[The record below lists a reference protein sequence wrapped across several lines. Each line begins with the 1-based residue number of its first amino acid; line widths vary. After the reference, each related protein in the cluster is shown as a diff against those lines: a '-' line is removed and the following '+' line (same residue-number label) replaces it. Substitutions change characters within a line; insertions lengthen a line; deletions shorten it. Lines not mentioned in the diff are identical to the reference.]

1 MTDDYFFATFTLR
14 DFCVAVTFEQAYIS
28 AFESRHQEERS
39 MSKILFITA
48 PYHCWGVQVV
58 GTWPPL
64 HLAYLAGAA
73 LEAGHEARIFDA
85 MNKGLNFEDIR
96 QEIARFQPDYV
107 MTLDYLPVTGAI
119 STATVPD
126 ALKILDV
133 AKEVNPAI
141 VTLLG
146 GPHPT
151 FMYNEIMDDT
161 NNHVDFILMGEPEQT
176 LKQLLAAL
184 PDGTAKSVKGV
195 VYREG
200 AKTVANEKQPHIVE
214 LDSLSPA
221 WHLLDWDD
229 YHYRVAPGGRMASI
243 LTSRGC
249 DMECAFCSQRM
260 FWREDWRC
268 RKPEKVVEEMAYL
281 IDTYN
286 ISFFTLIDAYPT
298 KHRDRWEL
306 FLDLVIERKFGV
318 LLLIE
323 TRVEDI
329 IRDADI
335 LHKYR
340 EAGIIHIYIGA
351 ESADKDT
358 LKSLNKGT
366 SFEQNKQALDL
377 CREAGII
384 TEASFMIGFPNETW
398 ESIDNTIESAK
409 YLNPDIAVFPVVTP
423 MPFTPI
429 HADMKD
435 RIRVWDYS
443 KYNLVTPIIEPFGMS
458 MDEITQSLGT
468 CYMKFYTEKV
478 QEIVALEDGFK
489 RRYMMSA
496 FKLMMKDH
504 GKHFDFSASG
514 MPMHFTTDTLKSY

>member
-1 MTDDYFFATFTLR
+1 
-14 DFCVAVTFEQAYIS
+14 
-28 AFESRHQEERS
+28 
-39 MSKILFITA
+39 MSKILFVTA

-85 MNKGLNFEDIR
+85 MNKKLSFKDIR
-96 QEIARFQPDYV
+96 AEIERYQPDFV

-133 AKEVNPAI
+133 AKQVNPAI

-151 FMYNEIMDDT
+151 FMYQEILETPGDEKS
-161 NNHVDFILMGEPEQT
+161 NVDFIIKGEPEHT
-176 LKQLLAAL
+176 LKQLLTAI
-184 PDGTAKSVKGV
+184 PEGTGKSVKGIA
-195 VYREG
+195 YREG
-200 AKTVANEKQPHIVE
+200 TEVISNENQAHIVE
-214 LDSLSPA
+214 LDSLKPA
-221 WHLLDWDD
+221 WHLLDWED
-229 YHYRVAPGGRMASI
+229 YRYLVEPNGRMASI

-249 DMECAFCSQRM
+249 DMGCAFCSQRM

-268 RKPEKVVEEMAYL
+268 RKPENVIEEMAHL
-281 IDTYN
+281 IETYN
-286 ISFFTLIDAYPT
+286 ISYFTLIDAYPT

-306 FLDLVIERKFGV
+306 FLDLLIERNFGV
-318 LLLIE
+318 RLLIE

-340 EAGIIHIYIGA
+340 DAGIIHIYIGA

-358 LKSLNKGT
+358 LNSLNKGT

-377 CREAGII
+377 CRDAGII

-398 ESIDNTIESAK
+398 DSIDSTIESAK

-423 MPFTPI
+423 MPFTPLFKE
-429 HADMKD
+429 MKD

-443 KYNLVTPIIEPFGMS
+443 KYNLVTPIVEPHEMS
-458 MDEITQSLGT
+458 MDEITQALGT
-468 CYMKFYTEKV
+468 CYMKFYSEKV

-489 RRYMMSA
+489 RRYMLSA
-496 FKLMMKDH
+496 FRLMMKDH
-504 GKHFDFSASG
+504 GEHFDFSGSE
-514 MPMHFTTDTLKSY
+514 MPMHFTTDVFKSY

>member
-1 MTDDYFFATFTLR
+1 
-14 DFCVAVTFEQAYIS
+14 
-28 AFESRHQEERS
+28 
-39 MSKILFITA
+39 MSKILFVTA

-73 LEAGHEARIFDA
+73 LEAGNEAKIYDA
-85 MNKGLNFEDIR
+85 MNKRHSFEHIR
-96 QEIARFQPDYV
+96 EEIERYHPDYV

-126 ALKILDV
+126 ALRILDI
-133 AKEVNPAI
+133 AKGINPKI

-151 FMYNEIMDDT
+151 FMYQEILETLGENRT
-161 NNHVDFILMGEPEQT
+161 NVDYILMGEPEQT
-176 LKQLLAAL
+176 LKQLLAAI
-184 PDGTAKSVKGV
+184 PEGKGRSVKGV
-195 VYREG
+195 AYLEG
-200 AKTVANEKQPHIVE
+200 DTVVANEKQPHIVE
-214 LDSLSPA
+214 LDSLKPA

-229 YHYRVAPGGRMASI
+229 YQYQVEPCGRMASI

-249 DMECAFCSQRM
+249 DMGCAFCSQRM

-268 RKPEKVVEEMAYL
+268 RKPENVIVEMEHL
-281 IDTYN
+281 VKTYN
-286 ISFFTLIDAYPT
+286 IGFFTLIDAYPT

-306 FLDLVIERKFGV
+306 LLDLLIEKKLGV
-318 LLLIE
+318 YLLIE

-340 EAGIIHIYIGA
+340 EAGIIHVYLGA

-358 LKSLNKGT
+358 LNSLNKGT
-366 SFEQNKQALDL
+366 DFEMNKKALDL
-377 CREAGII
+377 LREAEII

-398 ESIDNTIESAK
+398 DSIENTIESAK

-429 HADMKD
+429 FNEMKD

-443 KYNLVTPIIEPFGMS
+443 KYNLVTPIVEPYEMT
-458 MDEITQSLGT
+458 MDEITQALGT
-468 CYMKFYTEKV
+468 CYMKFYSNKV
-478 QEIVALEDGFK
+478 QEIVDLDDCFK
-489 RRYMMSA
+489 RRYMLSA
-496 FKLMMKDH
+496 FQHMMRDH
-504 GKHFDFSASG
+504 GDHFDFDGSG
-514 MPMHFTTDTLKSY
+514 MPTHFSIHS

>member
-1 MTDDYFFATFTLR
+1 
-14 DFCVAVTFEQAYIS
+14 
-28 AFESRHQEERS
+28 
-39 MSKILFITA
+39 MSKILFVTA

-73 LEAGHEARIFDA
+73 LETGHEARIFDA
-85 MNKGLNFEDIR
+85 MNKGVTFEEIR
-96 QEIARFQPDYV
+96 QEIEAFKPDYV

-133 AKEVNPAI
+133 AKEVSPDI

-151 FMYNEIMDDT
+151 FMYNEIMEDVS
-161 NNHVDFILMGEPEQT
+161 NHVDFVITGEPEQT
-176 LKQLLAAL
+176 LKQLLAAI
-184 PDGTAKSVKGV
+184 PEGTAKGVKGI
-195 VYREG
+195 VYKEG
-200 AKTVANEKQPHIVE
+200 EQVVANEKQPHIVE

-221 WHLLDWDD
+221 WHLLDWND
-229 YHYRVAPGGRMASI
+229 YKYRVEPHGRMASI

-268 RKPEKVVEEMAYL
+268 RKPEKVIDEMAHL
-281 IDTYN
+281 IDTYDIN
-286 ISFFTLIDAYPT
+286 YFTLIDAYPT
-298 KHRDRWEL
+298 KIRDRWEL
-306 FLDLVIERKFGV
+306 FLDLLIERNFGV
-318 LLLIE
+318 RLLIE

-340 EAGIIHIYIGA
+340 DAGIIHIYIGA

-358 LKSLNKGT
+358 LNSLNKGT

-398 ESIDNTIESAK
+398 ESIENTIESAK

-423 MPFTPI
+423 MPFTPLFK
-429 HADMKD
+429 DMKD

-443 KYNLVTPIIEPFGMS
+443 KYNLVTPIVEPNEMT
-458 MDEITQSLGT
+458 MDEITQALGT
-468 CYMKFYTEKV
+468 CYMKFYSEKV
-478 QEIVALEDGFK
+478 PEIVALEDGFK

-496 FKLMMKDH
+496 FRLMMKDH
-504 GKHFDFSASG
+504 GKHFDFAGSH
-514 MPMHFTTDTLKSY
+514 MPMHFTTDTFKSY

>member
-1 MTDDYFFATFTLR
+1 
-14 DFCVAVTFEQAYIS
+14 
-28 AFESRHQEERS
+28 
-39 MSKILFITA
+39 
-48 PYHCWGVQVV
+48 
-58 GTWPPL
+58 
-64 HLAYLAGAA
+64 
-73 LEAGHEARIFDA
+73 
-85 MNKGLNFEDIR
+85 
-96 QEIARFQPDYV
+96 
-107 MTLDYLPVTGAI
+107 
-119 STATVPD
+119 
-126 ALKILDV
+126 
-133 AKEVNPAI
+133 VN
-141 VTLLG
+141 
-146 GPHPT
+146 
-151 FMYNEIMDDT
+151 D
-161 NNHVDFILMGEPEQT
+161 
-176 LKQLLAAL
+176 
-184 PDGTAKSVKGV
+184 
-195 VYREG
+195 
-200 AKTVANEKQPHIVE
+200 KQPHIVE
-214 LDSLSPA
+214 LDALQPA

-229 YHYRVAPGGRMASI
+229 YHYRVEPAGRMASI

-268 RKPEKVVEEMAYL
+268 RKPENVITEMAHL
-281 IDTYN
+281 IETYN

-298 KHRDRWEL
+298 KIRERWEL
-306 FLDLVIERKFGV
+306 FLDLLIERDFGV
-318 LLLIE
+318 KLLIE

-335 LHKYR
+335 LDKYAR
-340 EAGIIHIYIGA
+340 AGIIHIYIGA

-358 LKSLNKGT
+358 LNSLNKGT

-398 ESIDNTIESAK
+398 DSIENTIESAK

-429 HADMKD
+429 HKEMKD

-443 KYNLVTPIIEPFGMS
+443 KYNLVTPIIEPYAMS
-458 MDEITQSLGT
+458 MDEVVQALGT
-468 CYMKFYTEKV
+468 CYMKFYSTKV

-496 FKLMMKDH
+496 FRLMMKDH

-514 MPMHFTTDTLKSY
+514 MPMHFTTDTFKSY

>member
-1 MTDDYFFATFTLR
+1 
-14 DFCVAVTFEQAYIS
+14 
-28 AFESRHQEERS
+28 

-58 GTWPPL
+58 GNWPPL
-64 HLAYLAGAA
+64 HMAYLAGAA
-73 LEAGHEARIFDA
+73 LDAGHEAGIFDA
-85 MNKGLNFEDIR
+85 MNKGLGFDDIR
-96 QEIARFQPDYV
+96 EEIERVQPDYV
-107 MTLDYLPVTGAI
+107 MSLDYLPVTGAI

-126 ALKILDV
+126 SLRILDI

-151 FMYNEIMDDT
+151 FMFGEILEYEK
-161 NNHVDFILMGEPEQT
+161 NHVDFIIKGEPEHI
-176 LKQLLAAL
+176 LKQLLAAI
-184 PDGTAKSVKGV
+184 PEGTGKSVKGIA
-195 VYREG
+195 YREG
-200 AKTVANEKQPHIVE
+200 SEIVSTENQHHIVE
-214 LDSLSPA
+214 LDSLNPA

-229 YHYRVAPGGRMASI
+229 YHYRVEPEGRMASI

-249 DMECAFCSQRM
+249 DMGCAFCSQRM

-268 RKPEKVVEEMAYL
+268 RKPENVIEEMAHL
-281 IDTYN
+281 IETYQ
-286 ISFFTLIDAYPT
+286 IDYFTLIDAYPT

-306 FLDLVIERKFGV
+306 FLDLLIERNFGV
-318 LLLIE
+318 RLLIE

-340 EAGIIHIYIGA
+340 DAGIIHIYIGA

-358 LKSLNKGT
+358 LNSLNKGT

-384 TEASFMIGFPNETW
+384 TEASFMIGFTNETW
-398 ESIDNTIESAK
+398 DSIENTIDSAK

-423 MPFTPI
+423 MPFTPLFK
-429 HADMKD
+429 DMKD

-443 KYNLVTPIIEPFGMS
+443 KYNLVTPIVEPLEMT
-458 MDEITQSLGT
+458 MDEITQALGT
-468 CYMKFYTEKV
+468 CYMRFYSDKV

-489 RRYMMSA
+489 RRYMLSA

-504 GKHFDFSASG
+504 GKHFDFAGSE
-514 MPMHFTTDTLKSY
+514 MPMHFSTDVFKSY

>member
-1 MTDDYFFATFTLR
+1 
-14 DFCVAVTFEQAYIS
+14 
-28 AFESRHQEERS
+28 
-39 MSKILFITA
+39 MSKILFVTA

-73 LEAGHEARIFDA
+73 TETGHEAKIFDA
-85 MNKGLNFEDIR
+85 MNKKLSFVEIR
-96 QEIARFQPDYV
+96 QEIESYQPDIV

-126 ALKILDV
+126 ALKIMNI
-133 AKEVNPAI
+133 AKEINPAI

-146 GPHPT
+146 GPHPS
-151 FMYNEIMDDT
+151 FMFEEILEDET
-161 NNHVDFILMGEPEQT
+161 NLVDYILKGEPEQT
-176 LKQLLAAL
+176 LKQLLAAI
-184 PDGTAKSVKGV
+184 PEGTAKSVKGIA
-195 VYREG
+195 YREDG
-200 AKTVANEKQPHIVE
+200 KVLTNGNQPHIVD
-214 LDSLSPA
+214 LDSLRPA

-229 YHYRVAPGGRMASI
+229 YQYLVEPFGRMASI

-249 DMECAFCSQRM
+249 DMDCAFCSQRM

-268 RKPEKVVEEMAYL
+268 RKPENVIEEMVHL

-286 ISFFTLIDAYPT
+286 IKFFTLIDPYPT

-306 FLDLVIERKFGV
+306 YLDLLIEKQLGV
-318 LLLIE
+318 HLLIE

-340 EAGIIHIYIGA
+340 DAGIIHVYLGA
-351 ESADKDT
+351 ESAEKDV
-358 LKSLNKGT
+358 LNSLSKGT

-377 CREAGII
+377 LREAQII
-384 TEASFMIGFPNETW
+384 TEASFMIGFPTETW
-398 ESIDNTIESAK
+398 DSIENTIESAK

-423 MPFTPI
+423 FPFTPI
-429 HADMKD
+429 YKDMKD

-443 KYNLVTPIIEPFGMS
+443 KYNLVTPIVEPYNMT
-458 MDEITQSLGT
+458 MDEIVQALGK
-468 CYMKFYTEKV
+468 CYMSFYSNKM
-478 QEIVALEDGFK
+478 QEIVDLEDGFK
-489 RRYMMSA
+489 RRYMLSA
-496 FKLMMKDH
+496 FVLMMRDH
-504 GKHFDFSASG
+504 GSNFDFGGDVDVEQMKAK
-514 MPMHFTTDTLKSY
+514 MHALK